1 MTRITNLALAVSA
14 LAAAV
19 ALPTTT
25 GVAQQRVEAGILECQ
40 IAPGIGLIVA
50 SQKALTC
57 TFNGGGRRE
66 SYTGTM
72 TKVGL
77 DIGFTG
83 PGFVAWAVL
92 APTTGFGPGAL
103 AGTYGGVS
111 AQATA
116 VVGVSANALIGG
128 SNRTFVLQ
136 PVSVGAQVGLNLA
149 IGVTSLELRPG

>member
-1 MTRITNLALAVSA
+1 MFKTAKSA
-14 LAAAV
+14 LAAA
-19 ALPTTT
+19 ALASVVLPATS
-25 GVAQQRVEAGILECQ
+25 GVAQQRVEAGVLECQ
-40 IAPGIGLIVA
+40 IAPGIGLLVA
-50 SQKALTC
+50 SQKSLTC
-57 TFNGGGRRE
+57 TFTGGGRRE
-66 SYTGTM
+66 SYAGTM
-72 TKVGL
+72 TKVGI

-136 PVSVGAQVGLNLA
+136 PVSIGAQVGLNIA
-149 IGVTSLELRPG
+149 VGVTSLELRPI